1 MGNLLSGLSDLG
13 LGDLE
18 GVKLYEDPNKN
29 QDSNKGKKAAAI
41 EEKDLIYDRNYD
53 CPVCGEKITAKTMK
67 AGKARLIRTDND
79 LRSVF
84 EGIDAYN
91 TT

>member
-41 EEKDLIYDRNYD
+41 EEKDLI
-53 CPVCGEKITAKTMK
+53 
-67 AGKARLIRTDND
+67 
-79 LRSVF
+79 
-84 EGIDAYN
+84 
-91 TT
+91 